1 MVFDIT
7 QLKKIR
13 KQLNLT
19 QHEFALKAGI
29 SQSMVA
35 KIEAN
40 KLDPTYSN
48 VKKIEQALELLTKHY
63 EKEAQDIMIKN
74 IISVSKDEKIS
85 SIIKLM
91 NKHTISQLPVLD
103 NDKVIGLISES
114 SILSKNLEDIK
125 NLTATDV
132 MDDIPPIIAKNT
144 KIEVIKQLL
153 RYYPLVLI
161 KEKGKLIG
169 LITKAD
175 LINSLVS

>member
-19 QHEFALKAGI
+19 QHQFAIKAGI

-35 KIEAN
+35 KIEAG

-48 VKKIEQALELLTKHY
+48 IKKIEQALESLTKQE
-63 EKEAQDIMIKN
+63 EKEAKDIMIKN
-74 IISVSKDEKIS
+74 IISVNQNEKIS
-85 SIIKLM
+85 NIIKIM
-91 NKHTISQLPVLD
+91 NKHSISQLPVLD
-103 NDKVIGLISES
+103 NEKVIGLVSES
-114 SILSKNLEDIK
+114 SILNKNLKGIK
-125 NLTATDV
+125 NLTAKGI
-132 MDDIPPIIAKNT
+132 MEEAPPIIGKNARL
-144 KIEVIKQLL
+144 EVIKQLL
-153 RYYPLVLI
+153 RFYPLILV
-161 KEKGKLIG
+161 KERGKLIG